1 MSAGEFDGLVAV
13 VTGGASGIGLATAET
28 LAARGATVAVLDR
41 NIDGLPDALTGFVAD
56 VSDRASVDQAIAAIA
71 DRFGG
76 IDIVV
81 NNAGISA
88 VGTVEEN
95 DDAEWARVLDINVVG
110 MARVTAA
117 ALPWLRRSD
126 AAAVVN
132 LASIAALN
140 GLPQR
145 ALYSASKG
153 AVLALTYAM
162 ATDHV
167 ARGHPRELREPGDR
181 GDAVRRAD
189 AAGLRRSRGRTRRA
203 RRPAGHRPHG
213 RARRGRGGDR
223 LPREPA
229 VGFDDGNRPRRR
241 RRHDAPAGAPGG
253 GARMKR
259 LASVIGMPAEN
270 REEYERLHAAVW
282 PAVLERLTLSN
293 IRNYSIYRHGE
304 VLFAYMEYVGDDF
317 EADMAAIAADPAT
330 QEWWSVCEPLQRP
343 FPERAAGR
351 VVDGDPRGVPP
362 GLTCASGI
370 AARRMRHVHAGAGL
384 NRRCAR

>member
-1 MSAGEFDGLVAV
+1 MSAAEFDGLVAV

-41 NIDGLPDALTGFVAD
+41 SIDGLPDPLTGFIAD
-56 VSDRASVDQAIAAIA
+56 VSDRESVDRAIAAIA

-132 LASIAALN
+132 LASVAALN

-167 ARGHPRELREPGDR
+167 AEGIRVNCVSPATVATPFVERMLQGFADPVAERAALDARQATGRMVRPAEVAAAVAFLASPQSGSVTGTALEVDGGMTHLR
-181 GDAVRRAD
+181 A
-189 AAGLRRSRGRTRRA
+189 
-203 RRPAGHRPHG
+203 RPAG
-213 RARRGRGGDR
+213 
-223 LPREPA
+223 
-229 VGFDDGNRPRRR
+229 
-241 RRHDAPAGAPGG
+241 
-253 GARMKR
+253 
-259 LASVIGMPAEN
+259 
-270 REEYERLHAAVW
+270 ERK
-282 PAVLERLTLSN
+282 
-293 IRNYSIYRHGE
+293 
-304 VLFAYMEYVGDDF
+304 
-317 EADMAAIAADPAT
+317 
-330 QEWWSVCEPLQRP
+330 
-343 FPERAAGR
+343 
-351 VVDGDPRGVPP
+351 
-362 GLTCASGI
+362 
-370 AARRMRHVHAGAGL
+370 
-384 NRRCAR
+384 